1 MMAAGCPNGAVRA
14 ARRRTGPAF
23 LLAAWLLGSG
33 LAEAE
38 PSFPWTS
45 FQAIPREHSVG
56 EVDRCNPIDDRTR
69 FTAFFIQGSR
79 EFYRLWAMLDGRRDW
94 IAVHYDGDAR
104 PDWVWRGVWAGD
116 DLVVRSVVSYDPVAH
131 ASACELL
138 FGPRP

>member
-1 MMAAGCPNGAVRA
+1 MERVHRTARAG
-14 ARRRTGPAF
+14 RRRTGPAF
-23 LLAAWLLGSG
+23 LLAAWLLGAG

-45 FQAIPREHSVG
+45 FRAIPRERSLG
-56 EVDRCNPIDDRTR
+56 EVERCNPLDEQTK

-79 EFYRLWAMLDGRRDW
+79 EFYRLWAMLDGRHDW

-104 PDWVWRGVWAGD
+104 PDWVWLGIWAGD
-116 DLVVRSVVSYDPVAH
+116 DLLVRSVVSYDPVAH

-138 FGPRP
+138 FGSRP